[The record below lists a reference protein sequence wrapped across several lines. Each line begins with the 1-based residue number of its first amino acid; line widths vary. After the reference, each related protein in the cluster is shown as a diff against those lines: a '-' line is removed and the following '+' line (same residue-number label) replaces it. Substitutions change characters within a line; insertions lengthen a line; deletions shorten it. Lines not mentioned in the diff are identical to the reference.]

1 MEITPTPAPADINLR
16 RGRLT
21 LELGGQERTLK
32 FGMNTLALFGQLH
45 MDTPGDFSD
54 QFSKN
59 TFGAL
64 RDMVF
69 CALRSVKGNSL
80 PDDFDQDM
88 TGEWLDDLKIDNP
101 DGWQQIQEVLLH
113 SMSLGAPNRATLAAA
128 TPAA

>member
-1 MEITPTPAPADINLR
+1 MELTTTPAPADVNLR

-21 LELGGQERTLK
+21 LEIGGQERTLK

-45 MDTPGDFSD
+45 MDSPGDFAE

-64 RDMVF
+64 RDIVY
-69 CALRSVKGNSL
+69 CGLRVVKGNSL
-80 PDDFDQDM
+80 PDDFDPET
-88 TGEWLDDLKIDNP
+88 TGDWLDDLKDENP
-101 DGWQQIQEVLLH
+101 DGWQQIQTVLLH
-113 SMSLGAPNRATLAAA
+113 SMSLGAPNRAALAAA